1 MEKEKELSAVEW
13 YCVKSIDILQEL
25 REGKMTF
32 TKWFKDQA
40 LILKQA
46 KKMEKEQHQE
56 TWNVAH
62 QAGRFEGKGIAEEN
76 WQTFETHWEDN
87 FKQQAQ

>member
-1 MEKEKELSAVEW
+1 MEKEKELSAVEFLHSE
-13 YCVKSIDILQEL
+13 YKKILGDVGVNFEQI
-25 REGKMTF
+25 
-32 TKWFKDQA
+32 FKLTDA
-40 LILKQA
+40 FEQA
-46 KKMEKEQHQE
+46 KEVEKEQHQE

-87 FKQQAQ
+87 FKQQE